1 VVFEAFRQADGS
13 IGRTYAGTGLGLTI
27 SRGLSKL
34 LGGEIGLVSSPG
46 RGSSFTLY
54 LPMHRSDAAPILD
67 SLSSR
72 HLLHSASDIRCVAA
86 SRFEAGAGAGGLR
99 DAGNA
104 GLGRSRPV
112 RHDSHD
118 NTASDCVMTSV
129 ERADILIVDDLR
141 EKHLTYHVVLED
153 LGQNIVSVTS
163 GEEALQLLQER
174 EFAVILL
181 DVNMPGMSGLET
193 AASIRSRSKSR
204 HTPIIFVTAFA
215 DDVQT
220 AEGYA
225 LGAVDYILTPIVPE
239 ILRAKVKVFV
249 ELYRM
254 RAELARSH
262 ALLERRVADRTAE
275 LEQTAKRLRA
285 QVNERKQAEERLVI
299 LVQELTHRVKNMLS
313 VFQSIASRTL
323 TGGRSL
329 EQAQEVLMGR
339 LQSLGH
345 AHELLTEASW
355 QGAELR
361 EVVKAE
367 IAGFSERVRI
377 SGPSV
382 ALGPSGVQT
391 FALIVH
397 ELCTNAAKYG
407 ALSSATGEV
416 VAEWT
421 VGGSG
426 ADGYMEFSWA
436 ERGGPPVEPAAYQGF
451 GLSLIGAMATSPTA
465 EPVIDFAPGGLV
477 CKFRVP
483 LNTIRPNRYD
493 RISAMVA
500 PDAAGAKGAV

>member
-1 VVFEAFRQADGS
+1 
-13 IGRTYAGTGLGLTI
+13 
-27 SRGLSKL
+27 
-34 LGGEIGLVSSPG
+34 
-46 RGSSFTLY
+46 
-54 LPMHRSDAAPILD
+54 
-67 SLSSR
+67 
-72 HLLHSASDIRCVAA
+72 
-86 SRFEAGAGAGGLR
+86 
-99 DAGNA
+99 
-104 GLGRSRPV
+104 
-112 RHDSHD
+112 
-118 NTASDCVMTSV
+118 MTMPHV
-129 ERADILIVDDLR
+129 DRADILIVDDLR
-141 EKHLTYHVVLED
+141 EKHLTYRVVLED

-163 GEEALQLLQER
+163 GEEALKLLSER

-193 AASIRSRSKSR
+193 AAAIRARRRSRA
-204 HTPIIFVTAFA
+204 TPIIFVTAFT
-215 DDVQT
+215 DDAQT

-262 ALLERRVADRTAE
+262 ALLERRVADRTQE
-275 LEQTAKRLRA
+275 LEQAAERLRGE
-285 QVNERKQAEERLVI
+285 VRERRQAEERLVI
-299 LVQELTHRVKNMLS
+299 LVQELTHRVKNLLS
-313 VFQSIASRTL
+313 VFQSITSRTL

-329 EQAQEVLMGR
+329 EEAHAVLMGR

-361 EVVKAE
+361 DVVKAE

-377 SGPSV
+377 AGCPV

-397 ELCTNAAKYG
+397 ELATNAAKYG
-407 ALSSATGEV
+407 ALSNATGEV

-421 VGGSG
+421 LGGSG
-426 ADGYMEFSWA
+426 ADRYMEFSWQ
-436 ERGGPPVEPAAYQGF
+436 ERGGPPVEPTPYRGF

-465 EPVIDFAPGGLV
+465 EPVIAFEPGGFS
-477 CKFRVP
+477 CRFRVP

-493 RISAMVA
+493 RISATLV
-500 PDAAGAKGAV
+500 PDAAGAKATVQ